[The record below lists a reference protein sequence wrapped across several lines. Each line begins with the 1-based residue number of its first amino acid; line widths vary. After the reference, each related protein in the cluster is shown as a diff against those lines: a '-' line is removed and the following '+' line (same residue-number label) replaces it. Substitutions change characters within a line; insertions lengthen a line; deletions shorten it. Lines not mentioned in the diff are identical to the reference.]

1 MRKTTNCLHTM
12 SASTEHTTVEEIK
25 TANIS
30 VEKVRD
36 LIEGTLNKDLDV
48 KTDALNANAL
58 VKTYRKYQFQ
68 LAKGKITELDA
79 DGEKLTKTVPVLD
92 KEGNQVFIS
101 RVDKTDPKKKK
112 RVSVP
117 ATKEVT
123 VSHDITDAEV
133 TERKEFMATNKAQ
146 YKTITRECSAFNEH
160 RTSVSKRGVG
170 YFNEFL
176 KSTAVNLL
184 IKAGEY
190 VDDANLKAMSES
202 GARVA
207 EKPKIGMSDLASCDY
222 MDVAGIKVFITPAFG
237 KAIAEALVSRDE
249 SLSEAI
255 AKKIKKNLKAEGF
268 VKNDS
273 LKRQEAAKKKK
284 EKADKERKEL
294 AKYAGKTYEEVLAL
308 KEQEKK
314 DKALARKSSKKTE
327 EVVKKAPK
335 YVFANAIKRAFK
347 DATKTLEGKSRYSV
361 SSKVLAFFE
370 ESCHAACIEVANAAH
385 FYCKREDTTVYNTD
399 EMIHHIGILH
409 GGSINVSVE
418 FSSYIKAVPKAEVLE
433 QLRADNKVKR
443 QNGEVVANIDK
454 SKLPTEDVIAVR
466 ADFKYT
472 GDGAEY
478 FNELI
483 AKDDEYKRERKL
495 AIDSAK
501 RKKEEKKTISR
512 VEPSVAEVSSD
523 EEEEVPVPVKKVT
536 KKKKVQVVQED
547 DSDDE
552 QVLVK
557 K

>member
-1 MRKTTNCLHTM
+1 M
-12 SASTEHTTVEEIK
+12 SASTEHSTVEEIK

-36 LIEGTLNKDLDV
+36 LIEGTLNKDLDN
-48 KTDALNANAL
+48 KTVALNSHAL
-58 VKTYRKYQFQ
+58 VKTYRKYQLQ

-79 DGEKLTKTVPVLD
+79 DGEKVTKTVPVLD
-92 KEGNQVFIS
+92 KDGNQVFVS
-101 RVDKTDPKKKK
+101 RLDKTDPKKKK
-112 RVSVP
+112 KVSTP
-117 ATKEVT
+117 ATKEVV
-123 VSHDITDAEV
+123 VSHEITEDEIA
-133 TERKEFMATNKAQ
+133 ERKEFMAANKAQ

-190 VDDANLKAMSES
+190 VDEANLRAMSES

-207 EKPKIGMSDLASCDY
+207 EKPKISMSDLASCDY
-222 MDVAGIKVFITPAFG
+222 MSVAGVKVFITPAFG
-237 KAIAEALVSRDE
+237 KAISAALLSRDE

-268 VKNDS
+268 VKNDT

-284 EKADKERKEL
+284 EKAEKERKEL
-294 AKYAGKTYEEVLAL
+294 AKFAGKTYEEVLAL

-314 DKALARKSSKKTE
+314 EKALSRKKEKKAEDT
-327 EVVKKAPK
+327 VKKAPK
-335 YVFANAIKRAFK
+335 YIFANAIKRAFK
-347 DATKTLEGKSRYSV
+347 DATKTVEDKSRYSI

-385 FYCKREDTTVYNTD
+385 FYCKREETTVYNTD

-409 GGSINVSVE
+409 GGSINVSAE
-418 FSSYIKAVPKAEVLE
+418 FSSYLKAVPKADVLDK
-433 QLRADNKVKR
+433 LREENKLKR
-443 QNGEVVANIDK
+443 LNGEVVANIDK
-454 SKLPTEDVIAVR
+454 SKLPTEDVVAVN
-466 ADFKYT
+466 AVFKYT
-472 GDGAEY
+472 GEGAAC
-478 FNELI
+478 FNDLM
-483 AKDDEYKRERKL
+483 AKDALYKAERK
-495 AIDSAK
+495 SANDAAR
-501 RKKEEKKTISR
+501 RKKEEKKTGVISATVP
-512 VEPSVAEVSSD
+512 VEEDD
-523 EEEEVPVPVKKVT
+523 EDDEPAPVPVKKVV
-536 KKKKVQVVQED
+536 KKKKVPVVQED
-547 DSDDE
+547 DSDDDE

>member
-1 MRKTTNCLHTM
+1 M
-12 SASTEHTTVEEIK
+12 SASTEHTATEEIK
-25 TANIS
+25 TATIS
-30 VEKVRD
+30 IEKVRD
-36 LIEGTLNKDLDV
+36 LIEGTLNKDLDA
-48 KTDALNANAL
+48 KTDALNAHSL
-58 VKTYRKYQFQ
+58 VKTYRKYQLQ

-79 DGEKLTKTVPVLD
+79 NGEKVTKTVPVLD
-92 KEGNQVFIS
+92 KEGNQVFVS
-101 RVDKTDPKKKK
+101 RLDKTDPKKKK
-112 RVSVP
+112 KVSIP
-117 ATKEVT
+117 ATKEVV
-123 VSHDITDAEV
+123 VSHEITDEEIA
-133 TERKEFMATNKAQ
+133 ERKEFMEANKAQ

-202 GARVA
+202 GARVS
-207 EKPKIGMSDLASCDY
+207 EKPKISMSDLAACDY
-222 MDVAGIKVFITPAFG
+222 MEVAGIKVFITPAFG
-237 KAIAEALVSRDE
+237 KAIAASLLSRDE

-284 EKADKERKEL
+284 EKAEKERRDL
-294 AKYAGKTYEEVLAL
+294 NKYAGKTYEEVLAL

-314 DKALARKSSKKTE
+314 EKALARKKEKKSD

-335 YVFANAIKRAFK
+335 YIFANAIKRAFK
-347 DATKTLEGKSRYSV
+347 DATKTLEGKSRYSI

-385 FYCKREDTTVYNTD
+385 FYCRREDTTVYNTD

-418 FSSYIKAVPKAEVLE
+418 FSSYLKTVPKADVLDR
-433 QLRADNKVKR
+433 LRAENKSKR
-443 QNGEVVANIDK
+443 ESGEVVANIDK
-454 SKLPTEDVIAVR
+454 SKLPTEDVVAVR
-466 ADFKYT
+466 ATFRYS
-472 GDGAEY
+472 GDGAEC
-478 FNELI
+478 FNELM
-483 AKDDEYKRERKL
+483 AKDELYRRERKASL
-495 AIDSAK
+495 EEAK
-501 RKKEEKKTISR
+501 NKKKTGTVSA
-512 VEPSVAEVSSD
+512 VVAAAPAEP
-523 EEEEVPVPVKKVT
+523 EEDDNEDLPVLVPVKKVAR
-536 KKKKVQVVQED
+536 KKKVQVVEEED
-547 DSDDE
+547 SDDDE